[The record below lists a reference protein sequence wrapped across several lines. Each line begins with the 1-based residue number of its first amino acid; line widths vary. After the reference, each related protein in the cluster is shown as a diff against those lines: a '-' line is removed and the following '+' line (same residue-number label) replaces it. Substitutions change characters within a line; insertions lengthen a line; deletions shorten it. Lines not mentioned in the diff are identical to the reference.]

1 MIDVR
6 ALTTGYAKA
15 RGKHAVLTAVS
26 CAIPARRM
34 TVLVGPN
41 GSGKST
47 LLKAICGFL
56 PAWAGTV
63 TPDGRPVAAYTS
75 VQRAQKIAFLAQRHT
90 VPDCTVRR
98 LVLHGRFP
106 YTRFPRQYRA
116 DDDAVVQD
124 ALCLLGIAGLAEE
137 NLRALSGG
145 QQQKAYLAMA
155 LAQQTP
161 VVVLDEPLTFLDIRQ
176 QIDVVQTLARLKA
189 QGKTIVL
196 VVHDLHTALTIAD
209 RVIVLHGGTVVAQG
223 NPAVIAGD
231 GTIDRVFSVRTR
243 RIDGADGM
251 PLYTFCADGAP
262 SASRPHTELV

>member
-1 MIDVR
+1 MIDVC
-6 ALTTGYAKA
+6 ALTTGYTKS
-15 RGKHAVLTAVS
+15 RGQNAVLTSVS
-26 CAIPARRM
+26 CTIPARRM

-47 LLKAICGFL
+47 LLRAICGFL

-63 TPDGRPVAAYTS
+63 TVDGRPLSAYTP
-75 VQRAQKIAFLAQRHT
+75 VQRAQKIAFLAQWHI

-106 YTRFPRQYRA
+106 YMRFPRQYRA
-116 DDDAVVQD
+116 DDIAAVQD
-124 ALCLLGIAGLAEE
+124 ALDMLGITDLAEK

-161 VVVLDEPLTFLDIRQ
+161 VLVLDEPLTFLDIRQ
-176 QIDVVQTLARLKA
+176 QIDLVQTLGRLKA

-196 VVHDLHTALTIAD
+196 VVHDLHTALTVAD
-209 RVIVLHGGTVVAQG
+209 TLIVLCAGNVVAQG

-231 GTIDRVFSVRTR
+231 GTIDRVFAVRTQK
-243 RIDGADGM
+243 IDGADGA
-251 PLYTFCADGAP
+251 PLYTFCADGAVSP
-262 SASRPHTELV
+262 RPQTELV